1 MPLEQVLRVLNKF
14 FGLREFPYL
23 KLEIRDFK
31 AKSGR
36 DSGLKEWREVGS
48 KNNPRDYGIARS
60 FGAGLRD

>member
-14 FGLREFPYL
+14 FGIREFPYL
-23 KLEIRDFK
+23 KLEIRDFE

-48 KNNPRDYGIARS
+48 EK
-60 FGAGLRD
+60 